1 MNVKSNLFAKVL
13 ACCLLIV
20 SMAGSVVG
28 VAASAYLYLDIG
40 AYQDRFIDTGRYT
53 ESLHATAE
61 EIDSYY
67 QLKTLEQSGDPSY
80 TDQSYLEYLEGLLFP
95 PAGSSIV
102 WALVDTEKNC
112 LVTNLT
118 GSFDVV
124 DQVKSLTGNG
134 FRQIQKENRYVVIG
148 LRESGTADD
157 SYDTMVKEFALAKKW
172 GRLILFATTCCLLLT
187 ALLFGFLIAAAG
199 HKKGTDEI
207 VLNPLDRIWTEAVLL
222 GIVLLGVLIFGML
235 GSNMYMYEQI
245 ILILLSVLGLLTLFF
260 SLVRR
265 AKAGQLY
272 RTSLLRLL
280 VYVCRTIFRHI
291 RITARIIGMLAAYI
305 LLELLL
311 ILGMSSGSFIAVFL
325 FFSTN
330 LSVAVMICLGF
341 IQYHQICKVTE
352 KMAAGELENRI
363 NENTVP
369 FFHHIAHN
377 LNSTGEAMT
386 HAVEKATQSERMK
399 TELITNVSHDI
410 KTPLT
415 SIISYVG
422 LLRTTDIRDPKALEY
437 IDVLDRKSRRL
448 GQLMVDLVE
457 ASKVTSGNISVN
469 MEVINL
475 GELIKQAGGEFESR
489 LEDRNIRL
497 VSALPETPV
506 FVYADGRHMW
516 RVLDNLFGNASKYAL
531 DGTRVYV
538 DLSVIGRD
546 VLISIKNI
554 SRDPLNIRP
563 EELMERFVR
572 GDESRNT
579 EGSGLGLSIA
589 RSLMELQRGSMNI
602 LIDGDLFKVVL
613 SLPLVDAPVPEPTG
627 DGAAAPAAEPD
638 TGEADNRQ

>member
-1 MNVKSNLFAKVL
+1 MNLKCNLFAKVF
-13 ACCLLIV
+13 ACCLLIIF
-20 SMAGSVVG
+20 MAGSVVG
-28 VAASAYLYLDIG
+28 VAASAYLYLEVE
-40 AYQDRFIDTGRYT
+40 AYRDSYTDTERYT
-53 ESLHATAE
+53 ESLHSTAS
-61 EIDSYY
+61 EIDAYY
-67 QLKTLEQSGDPSY
+67 QLTALEQDGDLSY
-80 TDQSYLEYLEGLLFP
+80 TDRTYLEYLEGRLFP
-95 PAGSSIV
+95 PAGSSV
-102 WALVDTEKNC
+102 AWALVDTDKNC
-112 LVTNLT
+112 LATNLSST
-118 GSFDVV
+118 SGVV
-124 DQVKSLTGNG
+124 EQVKELTGGG
-134 FRQIQKENRYVVIG
+134 FRQIQAENRYVVIG
-148 LRESGTADD
+148 LRKSGTVDD
-157 SYDTMVKEFALAKKW
+157 AYSSMLDDFSLAKQW
-172 GRLILFATTCCLLLT
+172 GRFVLFATVCCLLLS
-187 ALLFGFLIAAAG
+187 ALCFGYLIAAAG

-207 VLNPLDRIWTEAVLL
+207 VLNPFDRIWTEAVLL
-222 GIVLLGVLIFGML
+222 GIVLLVALIFSLM
-235 GSNMYMYEQI
+235 GSSLYVYEAVV
-245 ILILLSVLGLLTLFF
+245 LILLCALGLLILFF

-265 AKAGQLY
+265 AKAGKLY
-272 RTSLLRLL
+272 KTSLLRLL

-291 RITARIIGMLAAYI
+291 RITARIIGLLAAYV

-311 ILGMSSGSFIAVFL
+311 ILGMSGGNPIAWFL

-330 LSVAVMICLGF
+330 LAVVIMVCLGF
-341 IQYHQICKVTE
+341 IQYHQICKATE
-352 KMAAGELENRI
+352 KMAAGELGNLI

-377 LNSTGEAMT
+377 LNRTGEAMT

-457 ASKVTSGNISVN
+457 ASKVTSGNISVT

-475 GELIKQAGGEFESR
+475 GELLKQAGGEFESR
-489 LEDRNIRL
+489 LEERNIHL
-497 VSALPETPV
+497 VSTLPEKSV

-516 RVLDNLFGNASKYAL
+516 RVLDNLFGNAAKYAL

-546 VLISIKNI
+546 VLLSVKNI

-589 RSLMELQRGSMNI
+589 RSLMELQHGSMNI

-613 SLPLVDAPVPEPTG
+613 SLPLVDAPPSEPSEGTDVPPEQADGG
-627 DGAAAPAAEPD
+627 DE
-638 TGEADNRQ
+638 

>member
-235 GSNMYMYEQI
+235 GGNMYMYEQI

-280 VYVCRTIFRHI
+280 VHVCRTIFRHI

-457 ASKVTSGNISVN
+457 QAAGEYQERMEQKGLELVASAPQEPVMV
-469 MEVINL
+469 L
-475 GELIKQAGGEFESR
+475 ADSR
-489 LEDRNIRL
+489 RI
-497 VSALPETPV
+497 
-506 FVYADGRHMW
+506 W